1 MKFMLV
7 IYNDSTLLDS
17 LPAGEA
23 DGMMRDCLAHADEL
37 RVDGSLIESQMLQGA
52 ERAKSVRIRNGR
64 LSTTDGPFAEAKEV
78 LGGFNL
84 IEAADMD
91 EAVRIAAQFPW
102 ARTGCVEV
110 RPVQDIEAVRRRVGD
125 SDSPVG
131 PAQGRPR
138 GGH

>member
-7 IYNDSTLLDS
+7 IYNDRALLDA

-37 RVDGSLIESQMLQGA
+37 RGEGSLIESQMLQGA

-64 LSTTDGPFAEAKEV
+64 LTATDGPFAEVKEV

-84 IEAADMD
+84 IEATDMD

-110 RPVQDIEAVRRRVGD
+110 RPVEDIEAVRRRVVD
-125 SDSPVG
+125 SNVTP
-131 PAQGRPR
+131 
-138 GGH
+138 

>member
-7 IYNDSTLLDS
+7 IYNDSTLIDA

-37 RVDGSLIESQMLQGA
+37 RGDGSLIESQILQGA

-64 LSTTDGPFAEAKEV
+64 LTATDGPFAEAKEV

-91 EAVRIAAQFPW
+91 EAVRIAARFPW

-110 RPVQDIEAVRRRVGD
+110 RPVQDIEAVRRRVD
-125 SDSPVG
+125 DVE
-131 PAQGRPR
+131 R
-138 GGH
+138 GGL